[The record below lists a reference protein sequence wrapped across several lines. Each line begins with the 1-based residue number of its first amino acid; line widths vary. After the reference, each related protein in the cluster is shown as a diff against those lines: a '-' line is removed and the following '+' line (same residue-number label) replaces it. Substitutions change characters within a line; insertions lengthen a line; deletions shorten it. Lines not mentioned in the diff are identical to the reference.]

1 MRESDRERSEKEA
14 TCRRREL
21 RFVPSKLIKIIRMR
35 VREKG
40 RMKDGWAFP
49 LAIARG
55 KLIPGIAV
63 MKVHQGTVTTIGAV
77 IPKTVIGNQ
86 CPT

>member
-1 MRESDRERSEKEA
+1 
-14 TCRRREL
+14 
-21 RFVPSKLIKIIRMR
+21 MR